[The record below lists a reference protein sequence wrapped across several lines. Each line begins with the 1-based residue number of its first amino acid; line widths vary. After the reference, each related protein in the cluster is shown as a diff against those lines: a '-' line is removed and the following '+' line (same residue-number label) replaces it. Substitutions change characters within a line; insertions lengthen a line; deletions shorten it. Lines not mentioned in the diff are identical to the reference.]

1 MARIGINPARGKLS
15 EYTPAQV
22 SVAAV
27 TYVPHLDGFFQQ
39 RLEILKLTFAS
50 LTASTNMLHDVLVFD
65 NGSCREVVEYL
76 LSLRDQG
83 VIDYLILSKE
93 NIGKIGAFSLLF
105 RAAPGEIIAYND
117 DDILFYPGWLEAQ
130 LEILKEVP
138 KVGMVSGVPVR
149 MGGGYAMDSLNV
161 LAGNPPEGLTIT
173 RSRVIPDEWE
183 ADWASSTGRDPKEYL
198 PATQNQQDI
207 LVQKGSI
214 EAVGT
219 ASHFQFVSP
228 KELILKALP
237 TSWTGKLMGHMVELD
252 EAIDQM
258 GYLRLST
265 RKRYTRHL
273 GNTLSQAVID
283 ESNQM
288 GLWENQEIKFP
299 VQRNKHWL
307 TRLPGSR
314 RILGSAY
321 HWLFEVL
328 SRADS

>member
-1 MARIGINPARGKLS
+1 MARIGINPARGKLT

-27 TYVPHLDGFFQQ
+27 TYVPHLEGYFQQ
-39 RLEILKLTFAS
+39 RLQILKLTFAS
-50 LTASTNMLHDVLVFD
+50 LTASTNVLHDVLVFD
-65 NGSCREVVEYL
+65 NGSCKEVVEYL
-76 LSLRDQG
+76 LSLREQG

-93 NIGKIGAFSLLF
+93 NIGKIGAFSILF
-105 RAAPGEIIAYND
+105 RAAPGEVIAYND

-130 LEILKEVP
+130 LDILKEVLNA
-138 KVGMVSGVPVR
+138 GMVSGVPVR
-149 MGGGYAMDSLNV
+149 MGGGYAMDSLNK
-161 LAGNPPEGLTIT
+161 LAEEPPAGLTIT

-183 ADWASSTGRDPKEYL
+183 EDWASSTGRDPAEYL
-198 PATQNQQDI
+198 SATRTQQD
-207 LVQKGSI
+207 LLLRMGSI

-228 KELILKALP
+228 KDVILKALP
-237 TSWTGKLMGHMVELD
+237 ASWTGKLMGHMVELD
-252 EAIDQM
+252 EAIDNM

-273 GNTLSQAVID
+273 GNTLSQVVLD
-283 ESNQM
+283 EARQM
-288 GLWENQEIKFP
+288 GLWENQDIKPP
-299 VQRNKHWL
+299 VQRNRHWI